1 MILFRSWIIKFTLHP
16 NNMKI
21 QIAKTAGFCMGVHR
35 AVEMALKAP
44 RTFPEPIHTMG
55 ELIHNPQVLDIL
67 QDNGIRVLSEIP
79 AQGEGTVLI
88 RAHGVPPDVKKRLHQ
103 AGFHVQDATCPKVI
117 NVQTIIQRYAEQ
129 GFHVIIVGEEDHPEI
144 AGLLGFTQHLGVV
157 VRDLAELQA
166 LPDYETAIVV
176 AQTTQSRAEYADV
189 QRWLM
194 ANKPHYIVFSTIC
207 ESTEN
212 RQKEVE
218 KMMGNVDALIVVGG
232 FNSGNT
238 RRLAQIGQ
246 RAGKPTFHV
255 ETENELDMDTLKGFS
270 TVGVT
275 AGASTPDWMIQR
287 VVDRITT

>member
-1 MILFRSWIIKFTLHP
+1 MILFLSWITKFILRHK
-16 NNMKI
+16 MKI

-44 RTFPEPIHTMG
+44 KSLPEPICTMG

-67 QDNGIRVLSEIP
+67 QEKGIHVLSEIP
-79 AQGEGTVLI
+79 AKGSGTVLI
-88 RAHGVPPDVKKRLHQ
+88 RAHGVPPDVKKRLQ
-103 AGFHVQDATCPKVI
+103 KAGFQVQDATCPKVI
-117 NVQTIIQRYAEQ
+117 KVQTIIQKYAQ
-129 GFHVIIVGEEDHPEI
+129 KGFRAIIVGEEDHPEV
-144 AGLLGFTQHLGVV
+144 AGLLGFTQGLGVV
-157 VRDLAELQA
+157 VRDLEELQS

-176 AQTTQSRAEYADV
+176 AQTTQSRSEYMDV
-189 QRWLM
+189 QEWLTR
-194 ANKPHYIVFSTIC
+194 NKPHYIVFSTIC

-218 KMMGNVDALIVVGG
+218 TMMGDVDALVVVGG
-232 FNSGNT
+232 LNSGNT
-238 RRLAQIGQ
+238 RRLVQIGQ

-255 ETENELDMDTLKGFS
+255 ETENELDMKTLRGFS

-287 VVDRITT
+287 VVERIRT